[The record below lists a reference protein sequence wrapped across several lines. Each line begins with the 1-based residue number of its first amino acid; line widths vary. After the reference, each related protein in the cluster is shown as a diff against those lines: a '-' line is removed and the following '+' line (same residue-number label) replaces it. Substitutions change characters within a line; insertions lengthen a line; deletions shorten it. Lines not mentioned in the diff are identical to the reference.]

1 MEGKLKFVD
10 TLSAGL
16 ENMLSSGNHAD
27 VTIVVDGKVFP
38 CHKVIL
44 CAMSPYFEAMF
55 NHDMVETRGG
65 IVTLYDIEPEIFEC
79 LLRFM
84 YTGAN
89 VVDETNAE
97 RIFRASSMLQVP
109 CLQERCEDFLLT
121 QVSKENCIGI
131 WKIARAHNCKNLAEI
146 AQITLQELFTEIS
159 STDEFQKLDID
170 EILDLVRSDYLSV
183 PNEETVC
190 EVVMSWMK
198 FDSSRHAFLGNILE
212 VLRLPL
218 VTPDYLFTLLREDIK
233 NNDKANFYLQ
243 EAFKYHMCPAKRQ
256 QFTSERFIQR
266 KMSDRNDSLVIVGG
280 LLKTVPRF
288 QTTKEVVCYSFQQEQ
303 WFYLPSMPYD
313 PGYEFAV
320 CSHGPD
326 LYVSGGW
333 LKLKGMS
340 VFKGEKNKWKSC
352 DVMTNGRC
360 GHAMVALTNSIFVF
374 GGRDGTAPAMTNIE
388 EFDIR
393 SRKWRQA
400 GELILGIRSMSST
413 VIGENVFLFGGI
425 TENDKDSD
433 RVQCFNTRS
442 GNATIIGELPF
453 ACRLTRTITVDATV
467 YIVLPDGRIMS
478 FDTSVTPRKVIQS
491 LSELS
496 FSFETDDENVE
507 VPQLPRESPLLPSPS
522 SPKSVVSTSTSEK
535 EHVLAKVTGRIVGFN
550 QHHFEAIQHKGLLL
564 LVGGKT
570 PDNTILRDAVMVD
583 PKSANILSHIEMPSA
598 RWCFGC
604 AKISLRKEYLQNG
617 IGVV

>member
-1 MEGKLKFVD
+1 M
-10 TLSAGL
+10 
-16 ENMLSSGNHAD
+16 
-27 VTIVVDGKVFP
+27 
-38 CHKVIL
+38 
-44 CAMSPYFEAMF
+44 
-55 NHDMVETRGG
+55 
-65 IVTLYDIEPEIFEC
+65 
-79 LLRFM
+79 
-84 YTGAN
+84 
-89 VVDETNAE
+89 VDETNAE
-97 RIFRASSMLQVP
+97 RIFRASSMLQIP

-121 QVSKENCIGI
+121 QVSKDNCIGI
-131 WKIARAHNCKNLAEI
+131 WKIARVHNCKNLAEI

-159 STDEFQKLDID
+159 VTDEFQKLDAD
-170 EILDLVRSDYLSV
+170 EIIDLVKSDYLSV
-183 PNEETVC
+183 PNEESVC
-190 EVVMSWMK
+190 EAVMNWVN
-198 FDSSRHAFLGNILE
+198 FESSRQSYLGRILE

-218 VTPDYLFTLLREDIK
+218 VTPDYLFTLIRDDLDL
-233 NNDKANFYLQ
+233 DSKANKCLQ
-243 EAFKYHMCPAKRQ
+243 EAFRYHMCPAKRHH
-256 QFTSERFIQR
+256 FTSERYIQR
-266 KMSDRNDSLVIVGG
+266 KMSDRNDTLVIVGG

-352 DVMTNGRC
+352 DVMANGRC

-393 SRKWRQA
+393 SKKWRHA
-400 GELILGIRSMSST
+400 GELILGIRSMSSS

-442 GNATIIGELPF
+442 CNATIIGELPF
-453 ACRLTRTITVDATV
+453 ACRLTRTVTVDLTV
-467 YIVLPDGRIMS
+467 YIILPDGRIMT
-478 FDTSVTPRKVIQS
+478 FDTSVTPQKVIQS

-496 FSFETDDENVE
+496 FSFEADDETLE
-507 VPQLPRESPLLPSPS
+507 VPQVARESPLLPSPS
-522 SPKSVVSTSTSEK
+522 SPKSVVSTSLSEK
-535 EHVLAKVTGRIVGFN
+535 EHVLAKVQGRIAGFN
-550 QHHFEAIQHKGLLL
+550 QHHFEAIQHRGNMF

-570 PDNTILRDAVMVD
+570 PDNTILRDAIIVD
-583 PKSANILSHIEMPSA
+583 PKHSKIISQIEMPSA

-604 AKISLRKEYLQNG
+604 AKVTLRKEYLQNG